1 MWVALLVF
9 ALIIIAFLWACKK
22 DSDKSGYTYYDASN
36 DYYEDSSDDSDYE
49 YHYISQHP
57 QKPKIGAEISPD
69 LYNEISSY
77 CFRNSISISELIR
90 RSVSEYIKNK

>member
-9 ALIIIAFLWACKK
+9 ALIVIAFLWACKK
-22 DSDKSGYTYYDASN
+22 DSDKSGYTYYDDSN
-36 DYYEDSSDDSDYE
+36 DDSDYE
-49 YHYISQHP
+49 YHYISQRP

-77 CFRNSISISELIR
+77 CSRNSISISELIR